1 MKVRPPQTNEEF
13 ARYYALRYRILRAP
27 WGGEPGSERDDLEGS
42 ADHALIQD
50 DASRALA
57 VGRLHMNSPEEAQV
71 RYVAVAED
79 ARGSGYGRRIMEY
92 LEEIARRRGAST
104 VVLNARE
111 EVVPFYLKLGYEVA
125 GPGPTMFGVV
135 KHSRMRKRLMG

>member
-1 MKVRPPQTNEEF
+1 MKVRPPQTDEEY
-13 ARYYALRYRILRAP
+13 ARYYDLRYRILRAP
-27 WGGEPGSERDDLEGS
+27 WGGVPGSERDDLEDS

-50 DASRALA
+50 EAGRTVA

-79 ARGSGYGRRIMEY
+79 ARGGGHGRRIMEY
-92 LEEIARRRGAST
+92 LEELARRRGAST

-111 EVVPFYLKLGYEVA
+111 EVVPFYLKLGYETS

-135 KHSRMRKRLMG
+135 KHSRMGKRLIR